1 MTRLTEKL
9 LLMSPD
15 RIFSAVDLAN
25 LIPASADTRHSL
37 LKRALAAGE
46 LVRIRRGLYV
56 LSAQLRRQTLDPF
69 CLAQRI
75 YGPSYVSMESALA
88 FHGWI
93 PEAVYATTCA
103 CLKKSCSYDTPF
115 GFFQYTTI
123 PQRVLFVGVE
133 RLGSQTG
140 DVFFMASPL
149 KALADYV
156 HLRAMAWS
164 GLSSL
169 IANLRIDGDAFTS
182 LVADDFEVVEDN
194 STSTR
199 VRMFLSALRKE
210 LAL

>member
-15 RIFSAVDLAN
+15 RIFSAADLAN
-25 LIPASADTRHSL
+25 MVPASADTRHSL

-56 LSAQLRRQTLDPF
+56 LSAQLRRQALDPF

-93 PEAVYATTCA
+93 PEAVYATTSV
-103 CLKKSCSYDTPF
+103 CLKKSRSYDTPF
-115 GFFQYTTI
+115 GFFQYSSI
-123 PQRVLFVGVE
+123 PQRVLFAGVA
-133 RLGSQTG
+133 RLVSGTG
-140 DVFFMASPL
+140 EVFFMASPI

-156 HLRAMAWS
+156 HIREMTWA
-164 GLSSL
+164 GLASL
-169 IANLRIDGDAFTS
+169 VENLRIDSDAFAS
-182 LVADDFEVVEDN
+182 LVAEDFEVVASN
-194 STSTR
+194 STSAR
-199 VRMFLSALRKE
+199 VRMFLSAMRKE
-210 LAL
+210 LGL